1 MKRTF
6 VINCL
11 LLIASLSFCQNSNKS
26 NLIVFD
32 MARQFEKQQETPLS
46 KFVNSVSYVPLETN
60 PETIFGGLIDY
71 EVNERYII
79 VRHHRVGP
87 SRILLFNR
95 NNGKFIR
102 EIGKYGKGPGEYTYH
117 CYIPFNKK
125 INAIYAADNSRN
137 LLVYDSLG
145 KYINRINVYNVL
157 ERGGVT
163 ASERSITFERTLD
176 DTIYVGLFVNG
187 FGTERNKVALLTKS
201 RLLKVFPNYQS
212 LNSKTIGPG
221 FSSQRRFMEPYI
233 NWDNKLY
240 FYQPYCDTLYQITK
254 DLLIPRYYFD
264 WGKYNVSRS
273 EAVGLS
279 IKDLQQ
285 KFFIYDIFENSKY
298 TFAYVLFNAKIYLC
312 YIDKKTNILTFV
324 KNKYENDIAIENDVD
339 GFMNLEVNNIT
350 QSNEMVFVIEARE
363 ILKWLNENPEKAI
376 KARSRFPWLK
386 SIDEFSN
393 PVLAIAKCK
402 Q

>member
-46 KFVNSVSYVPLETN
+46 KFVNSISYVPLETN
-60 PETIFGGLIDY
+60 SNTIFGGLIRY

-79 VRHHRVGP
+79 VRHERNGP
-87 SRILLFNR
+87 SGILLFNR

-117 CYIPFNKK
+117 SYIPFNKK
-125 INAIYAADNSRN
+125 INAIYAADISRN
-137 LLVYDSLG
+137 LLVYDSTG
-145 KYINRINVYNVL
+145 KYINGIDAYDVL
-157 ERGGVT
+157 ERGGVS
-163 ASERSITFERTLD
+163 AIKRSITFERTLD

-201 RLLKVFPNYQS
+201 RLLKVFPNYQY
-212 LNSKTIGPG
+212 LNTKTIGPG
-221 FSSQRRFMEPYI
+221 LSTQRRLLEPYI
-233 NWDNKLY
+233 NWDSKLY
-240 FYQPYCDTLYQITK
+240 FYQPYCDTLFQITK

-264 WGKYNVSRS
+264 WGKYNISRS
-273 EAVGLS
+273 EAVGLA
-279 IKDLQQ
+279 IKELQQ
-285 KFFIYDIFENSKY
+285 KFFIYDIFENRKY

-312 YIDKKTNILTFV
+312 YIDK
-324 KNKYENDIAIENDVD
+324 
-339 GFMNLEVNNIT
+339 
-350 QSNEMVFVIEARE
+350 
-363 ILKWLNENPEKAI
+363 
-376 KARSRFPWLK
+376 
-386 SIDEFSN
+386 
-393 PVLAIAKCK
+393 
-402 Q
+402 